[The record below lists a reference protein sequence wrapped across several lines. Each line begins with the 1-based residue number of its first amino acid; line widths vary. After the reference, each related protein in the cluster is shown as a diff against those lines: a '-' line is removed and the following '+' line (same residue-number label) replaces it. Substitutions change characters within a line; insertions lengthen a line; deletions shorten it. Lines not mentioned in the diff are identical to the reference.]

1 MSQGGINMKIP
12 VQALIIKKM
21 YDNSYDDL
29 RKKYGLTMNE
39 IMLLLYLDKHK
50 MKNTA
55 KEIVDDLMTTKSHI
69 SKSIDSLTKDNIIIR
84 IQDEYDR
91 KVIRLF
97 INKNADYILNDLR
110 QREKLITDSLTKGIS
125 KENIKIFESVLEQM
139 QKNCLKLLIEEE
151 ISKSQHSTIDIANLL
166 WYKLIVL
173 KKIGL
178 EKRL

>member
-1 MSQGGINMKIP
+1 MKIP

-39 IMLLLYLDKHK
+39 IMLLLYLDKHQ

-110 QREKLITDSLTKGIS
+110 QREKLITDSLTK
-125 KENIKIFESVLEQM
+125 
-139 QKNCLKLLIEEE
+139 
-151 ISKSQHSTIDIANLL
+151 
-166 WYKLIVL
+166 
-173 KKIGL
+173 
-178 EKRL
+178 

>member
-1 MSQGGINMKIP
+1 MKI
-12 VQALIIKKM
+12 IKNKTHYSFNRISKM
-21 YDNSYDDL
+21 FGATVSNMSL
-29 RKKYGLTMNE
+29 
-39 IMLLLYLDKHK
+39 
-50 MKNTA
+50 KNFLVENVPYVCIDGKEYFV

-151 ISKSQHSTIDIANLL
+151 ISKS
-166 WYKLIVL
+166 
-173 KKIGL
+173 
-178 EKRL
+178 

>member
-1 MSQGGINMKIP
+1 MKIP
-12 VQALIIKKM
+12 IQVQAQSIKKM
-21 YDNSYDDL
+21 YDSLYDDL
-29 RKKYGLTMNE
+29 RIKYGLTMNE

>member
-1 MSQGGINMKIP
+1 
-12 VQALIIKKM
+12 
-21 YDNSYDDL
+21 
-29 RKKYGLTMNE
+29 MNE
-39 IMLLLYLDKHK
+39 FMLLLYLDKHQ

-151 ISKSQHSTIDIANLL
+151 ISKS
-166 WYKLIVL
+166 
-173 KKIGL
+173 
-178 EKRL
+178 